1 MQWRFVFAYAVLV
14 FFCLA
19 INVYDYFF
27 FNSFEILNIF

>member
-1 MQWRFVFAYAVLV
+1 MAVRICLCRIGL
-14 FFCLA
+14 FCLV